1 MQKQMKQ
8 QQELRRQQEIQNNFS
23 QIAVD
28 ESILGAFMEA
38 AKTGNLD
45 ACKYMIEK
53 VKNVCDSSDK
63 EKNTALHY
71 AAKNGHLQVSSIL
84 FTWNYH
90 FITRFYQFQLKSD
103 T

>member
-1 MQKQMKQ
+1 MQR
-8 QQELRRQQEIQNNFS
+8 QQELKRQLELKRQQEMQNNFS

-28 ESILGAFMEA
+28 ASIQAAFMEA

-63 EKNTALHY
+63 ERNTALHY

-84 FTWNYH
+84 FT
-90 FITRFYQFQLKSD
+90 
-103 T
+103 